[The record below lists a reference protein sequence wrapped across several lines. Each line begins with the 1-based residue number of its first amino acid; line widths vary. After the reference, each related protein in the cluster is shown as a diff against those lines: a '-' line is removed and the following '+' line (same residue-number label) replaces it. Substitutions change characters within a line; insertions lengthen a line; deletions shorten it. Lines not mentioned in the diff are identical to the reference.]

1 MEDSLMHYGVLG
13 MKWGVRKDRNRASFG
28 TRRMAKKEAKEFAR
42 AKASYGEGA
51 GTRRKLISQ
60 TVKQHAKVMPGY
72 QEEFDRALAKQDMA
86 KAVKAAKRDRAS
98 KDTKKK
104 AKKIIKLASVV
115 TAAAAGIYYAKN
127 KEKIDDF
134 VASSID
140 KGLVLGR
147 EKISEVAE
155 KKRKS
160 DFQKR
165 YRVV

>member
-1 MEDSLMHYGVLG
+1 MNEEYLAHYGVLG
-13 MKWGVRKDRNRASFG
+13 MKWGVRKDRKSSFS
-28 TRRMAKKEAKEFAR
+28 TRRMAKKDAKEFAR

-60 TVKQHAKVMPGY
+60 TVKQHSKTIPGY

-86 KAVKAAKRDRAS
+86 KAVREAKRSNTGKAV
-98 KDTKKK
+98 KKK
-104 AKKIIKLASVV
+104 VKKIVKLASAASAVV
-115 TAAAAGIYYAKN
+115 AGIYYVKN

-134 VASSID
+134 VASAVD
-140 KGLVLGR
+140 KSLVLGR
-147 EKISEVAE
+147 EKVSELAE

-165 YRVV
+165 YKVV